1 MLKIP
6 RLIGITVENYRSF
19 CSETEIELRPL
30 TMFFGH
36 NSVGKSALLR
46 LLPILAGSVSYS
58 GAGPINLQSDAA
70 RGAAFSD
77 MQCKLTSAPSIF
89 FKLTWNGEVSSAEY
103 TVRDLPDLH
112 RQVIERL
119 VIRDNDGKRILQ
131 FEWLPSAESGE
142 LSRIYILSDET
153 SSIESEVVFRGM
165 SPEIINLD
173 AQEKFGAIST
183 QVNSQL
189 SIFSYSTTWLK
200 ALRCLPPRREF
211 LSSPLSGLSPD
222 GSGITQMLA
231 FDDLEGGATLTS
243 VSNWYLNATGHRVE
257 LRWGAFAGK
266 ELFSVV
272 LTPEET
278 RSVQLDIVDTGE
290 GMGQVLPVIGALC
303 FAEHNSMKR
312 NSIIA
317 VEHPELHLHPSAHPS
332 LAQLFCK
339 LASGT
344 QAPTLVVET
353 HSEIFLLSVQLAIV
367 AGDLDPK
374 SVVVYWVKSSESG
387 SEPVKVEFDE
397 QGRPIGDTWPAGV
410 FSESATQA
418 RELVLAR
425 RSLPHR

>member
-1 MLKIP
+1 
-6 RLIGITVENYRSF
+6 
-19 CSETEIELRPL
+19 
-30 TMFFGH
+30 
-36 NSVGKSALLR
+36 
-46 LLPILAGSVSYS
+46 
-58 GAGPINLQSDAA
+58 
-70 RGAAFSD
+70 
-77 MQCKLTSAPSIF
+77 
-89 FKLTWNGEVSSAEY
+89 
-103 TVRDLPDLH
+103 
-112 RQVIERL
+112 
-119 VIRDNDGKRILQ
+119 
-131 FEWLPSAESGE
+131 
-142 LSRIYILSDET
+142 
-153 SSIESEVVFRGM
+153 
-165 SPEIINLD
+165 
-173 AQEKFGAIST
+173 
-183 QVNSQL
+183 
-189 SIFSYSTTWLK
+189 
-200 ALRCLPPRREF
+200 
-211 LSSPLSGLSPD
+211 LSGLSPD

-397 QGRPIGDTWPAGV
+397 QGRPIGDTASWCLFRKRYASEGASACAALAAAPMMVLLASSL
-410 FSESATQA
+410 FSGT
-418 RELVLAR
+418 VNTLALDAIAVHAMHER
-425 RSLPHR
+425 HRVIIEDDRN